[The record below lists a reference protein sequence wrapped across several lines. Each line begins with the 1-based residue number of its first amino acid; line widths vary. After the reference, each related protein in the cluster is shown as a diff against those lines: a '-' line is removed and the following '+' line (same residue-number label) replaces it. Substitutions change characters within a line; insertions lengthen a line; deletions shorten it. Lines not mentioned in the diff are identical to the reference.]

1 MVSLEEFEA
10 KYQAFAANGK
20 DQYETPKV
28 ANRKAAVTS
37 VAGGTL
43 EKGDGKEEQAMP
55 SNDGAKKDI
64 GFRIEP
70 SVEETTC
77 VAPAPPKQ
85 LLASSGVDERS
96 LRFAKQFLDHVAI
109 IFPSAVKHIGSNS
122 NVPTVLIRPTFF
134 ATSNN
139 DEELFLALEGCANA
153 QVLSNYNVTTSN
165 DGLHWLRRLSGGE
178 NAAHLVPL
186 YILMLARI
194 EAAIGKAYRSTTRKN
209 EQEPGKNSKRI
220 IIEKKT
226 MEPKAFL
233 GEVFS
238 YCRSVGDLTLAIDAS
253 TLSGFVAPLADA
265 CRLKASFET
274 GKVEN
279 LIMTPLLWVL
289 AASAQ
294 HQDYF
299 AVLDKAVAQSLQKM
313 LEHGSTADLEVSMAT
328 SIAASSPAQP
338 SKQTKAGAGNGSHKK
353 KKKKSKKRKVG
364 C

>member
-43 EKGDGKEEQAMP
+43 EKSDGKEKQAMP

-70 SVEETTC
+70 SVEETC

-85 LLASSGVDERS
+85 LLVSSGVDERS
-96 LRFAKQFLDHVAI
+96 LSFAKQFLDHVAI

-122 NVPTVLIRPTFF
+122 NVSTVLVRPTFF
-134 ATSNN
+134 ATSN

-153 QVLSNYNVTTSN
+153 QVLSNNNVTRSD

-178 NAAHLVPL
+178 NAAHVVPL
-186 YILMLARI
+186 YILMLART
-194 EAAIGKAYRSTTRKN
+194 EAAIGEAYRSTTRQN
-209 EQEPGKNSKRI
+209 ELEPGKNNKRSI
-220 IIEKKT
+220 VEKKT

-289 AASAQ
+289 AASRQ

-328 SIAASSPAQP
+328 STAASSPAHL
-338 SKQTKAGAGNGSHKK
+338 SKQTKAGTGNGSHKK

-364 C
+364 R